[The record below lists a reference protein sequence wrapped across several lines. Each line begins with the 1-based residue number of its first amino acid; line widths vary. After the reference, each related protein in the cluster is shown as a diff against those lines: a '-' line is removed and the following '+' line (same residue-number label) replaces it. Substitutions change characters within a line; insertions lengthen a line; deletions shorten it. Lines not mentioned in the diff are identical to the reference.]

1 MAGMGRCLRKLLHV
15 LPFFSPNIFA
25 LKPAT
30 QNGEWALSRALRLCA
45 GDRGMHLAC
54 IDADAELRLI
64 TIDFKEN
71 PGIEGLATARN

>member
-1 MAGMGRCLRKLLHV
+1 MCLQKLPHV
-15 LPFFSPNIFA
+15 LPFFSPNTFA

-30 QNGEWALSRALRLCA
+30 QNGKWTLSRALFLCA

-54 IDADAELRLI
+54 VDADAELRLI
-64 TIDFKEN
+64 AIDFKEN

>member
-1 MAGMGRCLRKLLHV
+1 MTDSACH
-15 LPFFSPNIFA
+15 
-25 LKPAT
+25 AT
-30 QNGEWALSRALRLCA
+30 YVRAYSAQTSLEVWTSHGKWALSRALCLCA

-64 TIDFKEN
+64 TIDFKEK